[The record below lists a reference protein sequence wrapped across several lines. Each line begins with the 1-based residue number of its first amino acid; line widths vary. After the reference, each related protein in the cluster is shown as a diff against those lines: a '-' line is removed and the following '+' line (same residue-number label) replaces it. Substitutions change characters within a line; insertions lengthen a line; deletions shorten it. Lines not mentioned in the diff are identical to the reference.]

1 MQEDYTRAGYAH
13 ICFEVSDAEAAMAE
27 LQARGI
33 EIYAGPFTNETLN
46 QTFFHIKDPEGTWI
60 EFVDVH

>member
-27 LQARGI
+27 LEARGV
-33 EIYAGPFTNETLN
+33 EIYAGLFPMR
-46 QTFFHIKDPEGTWI
+46 P
-60 EFVDVH
+60 